1 MLTGGA
7 ARRSAAAAAVCV
19 SAALAAG
26 QEPGSTRDVFPSG
39 VEQVTVDVVVVD
51 RDGSPVRG
59 LVAAD
64 FTVLEDGARQ
74 EITSFEA
81 IDTGALPAPSPA
93 AGDAATVPAARAEAA
108 EAPGTP
114 ARVFVIVFDDLHLDA
129 ADVSRA
135 RAAIEGFLD
144 RGVAAGDL
152 LTLVVPGRGS
162 LWHARVPEGV
172 GALRRLLPQLTARA
186 RTSEKALEWMTDDE
200 AVRIR
205 DGDPLVFRRVVRRWV
220 ASATDVLSFRDPAT
234 VEQRVL
240 DSARYISFDVER
252 RTRQTLEVLSRALDA
267 LVGVR
272 GRKSVV
278 LVSAGIVRD
287 TFLPGFRAV
296 VSASARANA
305 AVHFVDARGLAAL
318 GPDQTAEAAAPTD
331 VQDVGLALAALD
343 AGTEGAE
350 AIAADTGGLSIR
362 KRNDLAAGLSA
373 IARESSSYYLVGYPS
388 PAGGRP
394 DRFRRIEV
402 RVAREGV
409 RVRSRRGY
417 YPAAADEAVGARAS
431 ARALERAVDSPLDAT
446 GIPLR
451 AAVSVL
457 GERPGD
463 KVGVLVTAEVDVRA
477 VALREE
483 GASSVGTVDLVV
495 AVLAGEN
502 GALHRSDDPVP
513 LRLGAD
519 ERERLART
527 WLPLTR
533 EAALAPGA
541 YQARVVVRDAASGR
555 VGSLV
560 LDFVVPG
567 PAGLRISRP
576 VLGDRLR
583 RGAAGSPEPV
593 VRRTFAASG
602 TLHVQF
608 EVCGAKKGA
617 PVKAGFAV
625 VRGDGTMIAAS
636 PATPI
641 SAARDGTLSRS
652 FGIPLD
658 GVPAG
663 RYELVVVAED
673 EATGDRAET
682 REAFVVADGEGP

>member
-1 MLTGGA
+1 
-7 ARRSAAAAAVCV
+7 V
-19 SAALAAG
+19 SAVLAAG
-26 QEPGSTRDVFPSG
+26 QEPGSTRDIFPSG

-51 RDGSPVRG
+51 RDGNPVKG

-64 FTVLEDGARQ
+64 FTVLEDGTRQ

-81 IDTGALPAPSPA
+81 IEGGTLPAPTPA
-93 AGDAATVPAARAEAA
+93 AAESATAPPAKAEKAP
-108 EAPGTP
+108 EAP
-114 ARVFVIVFDDLHLDA
+114 ARVFVIVFDDLHIDPT
-129 ADVSRA
+129 DVPRA

-144 RGVAAGDL
+144 HGAGAGDL
-152 LTLVVPGRGS
+152 LTLVVPGRGT
-162 LWHARVPEGV
+162 LWHARVPGGV
-172 GALRRLLPQLTARA
+172 DGLRRLLPRLTARA
-186 RTSEKALEWMTDDE
+186 RTSEKAREWMTDDE

-205 DGDPLVFRRVVRRWV
+205 DGDALVLRRVARRWV
-220 ASATDVLSFRDPAT
+220 ASATDVLSLREPVT
-234 VEQRVL
+234 VEQRVV
-240 DSARYISFDVER
+240 DTARSTAFDVER

-272 GRKSVV
+272 GRKSVI

-296 VSASARANA
+296 VAASGRANA

-331 VQDVGLALAALD
+331 TQDFGLALAALD
-343 AGTEGAE
+343 AASEGAE

-362 KRNDLAAGLSA
+362 KRNDLAAGLGA
-373 IARESSSYYLVGYPS
+373 IARESSSYYLVGYPA

-402 RVAREGV
+402 RVAGEGV
-409 RVRSRRGY
+409 RVRARRGY
-417 YPAAADEAVGARAS
+417 YPAPADGGARTPARE
-431 ARALERAVDSPLDAT
+431 RALERAVDSPLDAT
-446 GIPLR
+446 SIPVR

-477 VALREE
+477 LALRDE
-483 GASSVGTVDLVV
+483 GASSVGTIDLVV
-495 AVLAGEN
+495 AVLAGES
-502 GALHRSDDPVP
+502 GTLHRSDDTVP

-519 ERERLART
+519 ERERLVRT

-541 YQARVVVRDAASGR
+541 HQARVVVRDAATGR
-555 VGSLV
+555 MGSLV

-593 VRRTFAASG
+593 VRRTFDPSG
-602 TLHVQF
+602 TLHVSF
-608 EVCGAKKGA
+608 EVCGGNKGA

-625 VRGDGTMIAAS
+625 VREDGAMLAAS

-641 SAARDGTLSRS
+641 GAARDGSLSRS
-652 FGIPLD
+652 FGIPLE
-658 GVPAG
+658 GVPSG

-682 REAFVVADGEGP
+682 REAFVVSDPEGP